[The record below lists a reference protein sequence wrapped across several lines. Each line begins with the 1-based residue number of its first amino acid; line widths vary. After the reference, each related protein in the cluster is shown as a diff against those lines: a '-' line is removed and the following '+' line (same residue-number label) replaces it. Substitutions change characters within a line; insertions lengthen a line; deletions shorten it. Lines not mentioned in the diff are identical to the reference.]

1 MMVCQRGPG
10 DNEEQ
15 ENMTKKRRME
25 ERIMNEHN
33 PTDEENQEPALAG
46 SNQQDTGEHSADGE
60 EARIVKRKR
69 TPRRLVERVTA
80 LRGLGI
86 AHPRDPKSM
95 LRRQT
100 LVDIKSKDA
109 EIPYVK
115 FETAIRDLVCSLM
128 ERQDRMNEEI
138 FIKMNDLG
146 YRVGD
151 IEENHPARGETP

>member
-1 MMVCQRGPG
+1 
-10 DNEEQ
+10 
-15 ENMTKKRRME
+15 ME

-46 SNQQDTGEHSADGE
+46 SNQQDTGDNSADGE

-69 TPRRLVERVTA
+69 TPWRLVERVTA

-109 EIPYVK
+109 EICKVRDCNPRPRLLPDG
-115 FETAIRDLVCSLM
+115 TAGLDERGDLY
-128 ERQDRMNEEI
+128 QNE
-138 FIKMNDLG
+138 
-146 YRVGD
+146 
-151 IEENHPARGETP
+151 